1 MRRTLVLISAGSA
14 VVLAVVAWV
23 ASPQLAARDMN
34 RSVSVVEEALDHG
47 TAPGAVEGPIQRKVD
62 LNQAGVEELRRLP
75 GITPEIAERIVRN
88 RPYRKLD
95 DLVTRKVLGKKQFA
109 RVRELV
115 IVSRP
120 TP

>member
-14 VVLAVVAWV
+14 VVLAGVAWL
-23 ASPQLAARDMN
+23 AAPQLAARDMN
-34 RSVSVVEEALDHG
+34 SSVPVVQEAPDQG
-47 TAPGAVEGPIQRKVD
+47 PAQGPIRSKVD

-115 IVSRP
+115 IVSRV

>member
-1 MRRTLVLISAGSA
+1 MQRTFVLISAGSA
-14 VVLAVVAWV
+14 LILAGVAWL
-23 ASPQLAARDMN
+23 AAPQLAARDMDP
-34 RSVSVVEEALDHG
+34 S
-47 TAPGAVEGPIQRKVD
+47 APIVQEVPHEGPAQGVGQGKVD

-95 DLVTRKVLGKKQFA
+95 DLVTRRVLGKKQFA

-115 IVSRP
+115 VVNRV

>member
-14 VVLAVVAWV
+14 VVLAGVAWL
-23 ASPQLAARDMN
+23 AAPQLAARDMDP
-34 RSVSVVEEALDHG
+34 SVPVVR
-47 TAPGAVEGPIQRKVD
+47 EGPDQGPAQGPVQNKVD

-115 IVSRP
+115 IVSRG

>member
-1 MRRTLVLISAGSA
+1 MRRALVLFSAGGTLI
-14 VVLAVVAWV
+14 LAGVAW
-23 ASPQLAARDMN
+23 LAAAQLSPRDGE
-34 RSVSVVEEALDHG
+34 SPVPVVQPGPAAGPAQVALPAQIRG
-47 TAPGAVEGPIQRKVD
+47 KVD

-88 RPYRKLD
+88 RPYRRLD

-115 IVSRP
+115 VVSRS

>member
-1 MRRTLVLISAGSA
+1 MRRALVLISAGSA
-14 VVLAVVAWV
+14 VVLAGVAWV
-23 ASPQLAARDMN
+23 AAPQLAARDVDP
-34 RSVSVVEEALDHG
+34 SV
-47 TAPGAVEGPIQRKVD
+47 AVIQQAADQGPVPESIQRKVD
-62 LNQAGVEELRRLP
+62 LNRAGVEELRRLP
-75 GITPEIAERIVRN
+75 GITSEIAERIVKN

-115 IVSRP
+115 VVGRV

>member
-1 MRRTLVLISAGSA
+1 MRRTPVLISVGCA
-14 VVLAVVAWV
+14 VVLAGVAWLAV
-23 ASPQLAARDMN
+23 TQPAARDTDL
-34 RSVSVVEEALDHG
+34 SVPVVQP
-47 TAPGAVEGPIQRKVD
+47 APDQGPAQGPIQSKVD

-75 GITPEIAERIVRN
+75 GITPEIAERIVKN

-115 IVSRP
+115 VVSRV

>member
-1 MRRTLVLISAGSA
+1 MRRALILIGAGCA
-14 VVLAVVAWV
+14 LILAGAAW
-23 ASPQLAARDMN
+23 LAAAQLGIRDMDPPAP
-34 RSVSVVEEALDHG
+34 VVQDVPDQG
-47 TAPGAVEGPIQRKVD
+47 PGQGLVKPKVD
-62 LNQAGVEELRRLP
+62 LNRAGLEELRRLP
-75 GITPEIAERIVRN
+75 GITREIAERIVRN

-115 IVSRP
+115 ILSRV

>member
-1 MRRTLVLISAGSA
+1 MRRALVLIGAGS
-14 VVLAVVAWV
+14 VLILAGVAWL
-23 ASPQLAARDMN
+23 AAAQLAARDTDPP
-34 RSVSVVEEALDHG
+34 VPVIQDVPQQG
-47 TAPGAVEGPIQRKVD
+47 PGEGPVKPKVD
-62 LNQAGVEELRRLP
+62 LNRAGLEELRRLP
-75 GITPEIAERIVRN
+75 GITREIAERIVRN

-115 IVSRP
+115 IISRV

>member
-14 VVLAVVAWV
+14 VVLAGVAWL
-23 ASPQLAARDMN
+23 AAPQLAARDVDP
-34 RSVSVVEEALDHG
+34 SVPVVQKAPEQGPAHG
-47 TAPGAVEGPIQRKVD
+47 PKQSPNQAKVD

-115 IVSRP
+115 IVSRI

>member
-1 MRRTLVLISAGSA
+1 MDPSVP
-14 VVLAVVAWV
+14 VV
-23 ASPQLAARDMN
+23 Q
-34 RSVSVVEEALDHG
+34 EAPLHG
-47 TAPGAVEGPIQRKVD
+47 PRPVPIQNKVD
-62 LNQAGVEELRRLP
+62 LNQAGVDELRRLP
-75 GITPEIAERIVRN
+75 GITPEIAERIVKN

-115 IVSRP
+115 IVSRV

>member
-1 MRRTLVLISAGSA
+1 MRRTPVLISVGSA
-14 VVLAVVAWV
+14 LILAGVAWL
-23 ASPQLAARDMN
+23 AAPQLAARDMEP
-34 RSVSVVEEALDHG
+34 SVPVIQEAPPDGHPQGSLQG
-47 TAPGAVEGPIQRKVD
+47 KVD

-75 GITPEIAERIVRN
+75 GITPEMAERIVKN

-115 IVSRP
+115 VVSRA

>member
-1 MRRTLVLISAGSA
+1 MRRALVLIGAGCA
-14 VVLAVVAWV
+14 LILAGVAWLAAAQLAVRDTDPPVPV
-23 ASPQLAARDMN
+23 VQEVPQQRPAQ
-34 RSVSVVEEALDHG
+34 
-47 TAPGAVEGPIQRKVD
+47 GPFQGKVD
-62 LNQAGVEELRRLP
+62 LNRAGVEELRRLP

-115 IVSRP
+115 VVSRVIP
-120 TP
+120 

>member
-1 MRRTLVLISAGSA
+1 MRRALVLIGAGSA
-14 VVLAVVAWV
+14 LILAGVAW
-23 ASPQLAARDMN
+23 LAAAQRAVRDTDPPVPVVQDLPHQGSKQGALQG
-34 RSVSVVEEALDHG
+34 SVQA
-47 TAPGAVEGPIQRKVD
+47 KVD

-115 IVSRP
+115 VVSRV

>member
-1 MRRTLVLISAGSA
+1 MAA
-14 VVLAVVAWV
+14 
-23 ASPQLAARDMN
+23 PQLAARDMDP
-34 RSVSVVEEALDHG
+34 SAPVAQEAPDQEP
-47 TAPGAVEGPIQRKVD
+47 APAPIQSKVD

-115 IVSRP
+115 IVSRVRP
-120 TP
+120 

>member
-14 VVLAVVAWV
+14 VVLAWAAWL
-23 ASPQLAARDMN
+23 AAPQLAARDMDL
-34 RSVSVVEEALDHG
+34 SVPVVQEAP
-47 TAPGAVEGPIQRKVD
+47 APGPPQGPIQSKVD

-115 IVSRP
+115 IVSRV